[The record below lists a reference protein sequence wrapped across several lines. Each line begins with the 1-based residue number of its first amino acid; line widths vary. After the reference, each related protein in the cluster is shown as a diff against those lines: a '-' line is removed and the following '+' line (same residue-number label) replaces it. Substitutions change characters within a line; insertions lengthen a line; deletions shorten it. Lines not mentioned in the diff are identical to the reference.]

1 MHYYIRLH
9 ETAAILFSGCHISD
23 CAQFY
28 FLKEVKF
35 CGWDYYST
43 WTADINISQIHKYV
57 CSTILGCMD
66 MTQNEGIQMYFG
78 HNSFEH

>member
-1 MHYYIRLH
+1 MSYYIRMLAVHYYVRLH

-23 CAQFY
+23 CAKFY

-43 WTADINISQIHKYV
+43 WTADINISQIHEYV
-57 CSTILGCMD
+57 CFTILGCMD
-66 MTQNEGIQMYFG
+66 YDTE
-78 HNSFEH
+78 